1 VNPRA
6 LLAPVLAAALV
17 SGVLGVQVAHGGG
30 DFVPARPADPCAARV
45 VRSVSTGFEALSER
59 LVLLGLDAAGCRLG
73 MTREALLLDLAL
85 HRTHSQR
92 EIDAV
97 RAGLLAAVARMKAD
111 GSLPKAS
118 ALADEALDQA
128 DLNGFLKAVLRAL
141 PDSVIDA
148 GLKTD
153 DVLRRAITA
162 LDLRTLLA
170 SLDEPDAIN
179 RQIGAAIQQ
188 AVKDSLVARLRGLI

>member
-97 RAGLLAAVARMKAD
+97 RAGLLAAVARMKAG

-148 GLKTD
+148 GLRTD